1 METVRVFATNWTEP
15 KILKARRSTRATRF
29 HKSRPGFWAIYTHL
43 RATPEAMG
51 CLECVCVCVCGGWGR
66 ERERESNLDT
76 CTPSLEEDRAI
87 GTTIGREAS

>member
-15 KILKARRSTRATRF
+15 KILKARRSTRATRL

-51 CLECVCVCVCGGWGR
+51 CLECVCVWER
-66 ERERESNLDT
+66 ERERERNLDT
-76 CTPSLEEDRAI
+76 RTPSLEEDRAI